1 MQKYCH
7 HALKEWWKMNK
18 EFYLQL
24 VEIENALY
32 WLLRKYTE
40 LQFTDIARIHTDL
53 NNYLNSI
60 TIE

>member
-1 MQKYCH
+1 
-7 HALKEWWKMNK
+7 MNK
-18 EFYLQL
+18 ELYYQL

-32 WLLRKYTE
+32 WLLRKYSE
-40 LQFTDIARIHTDL
+40 LQFTDIARIQTDL

>member
-1 MQKYCH
+1 
-7 HALKEWWKMNK
+7 MNK
-18 EFYLQL
+18 ELYYQL

-32 WLLRKYTE
+32 WLLRKYSE
-40 LQFTDIARIHTDL
+40 LQFTDIARVHADL